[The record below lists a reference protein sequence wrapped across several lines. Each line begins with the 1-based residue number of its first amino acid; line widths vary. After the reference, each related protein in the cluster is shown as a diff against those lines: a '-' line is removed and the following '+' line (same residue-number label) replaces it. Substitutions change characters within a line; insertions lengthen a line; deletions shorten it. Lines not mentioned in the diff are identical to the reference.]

1 VQTGLRMA
9 EMDPRLVRLISRR
22 FSDLAGLRTALI
34 GMLVMGLSG
43 MWLWTR
49 NGEATLLGLL
59 VLVLLAVYPLHRIQ
73 RYYREQFGRVERRDN
88 TSGLFV
94 VLAWFSGFFAIR
106 PESAWLYWAF
116 MSAYSVWALYDG
128 WPYRRHEL
136 FVIAACAC
144 AAVLPSRNTG
154 EADLGPGLF
163 LVGFAYV
170 ICGWADHK
178 LLVRAL
184 NQSANVLSN
193 TADSI
198 ASGDHAHTN

>member
-1 VQTGLRMA
+1 MGVSG
-9 EMDPRLVRLISRR
+9 VW
-22 FSDLAGLRTALI
+22 LA
-34 GMLVMGLSG
+34 
-43 MWLWTR
+43 TR
-49 NGEATLLGLL
+49 NGGATLLGLL
-59 VLVLLAVYPLHRIQ
+59 VLLSLAVYPLHRIQ

-88 TSGLFV
+88 TSRLFI
-94 VLAWFSGFFAIR
+94 VLGWFSGFFAIR

-116 MSAYSVWALYDG
+116 MSAHSVWALYDG

-144 AAVLPSRNTG
+144 AAVLTSRNTG
-154 EADLGPGLF
+154 EADLGPGFF

-184 NQSANVLSN
+184 NRTGNVLSR
-193 TADSI
+193 TEHAD
-198 ASGDHAHTN
+198 